1 MESVADTIRRERA
14 AAEAAMSPAERVELA
29 LRLGDHDR
37 EIFRRAQGM
46 SDEEALRELRR
57 RRQLGRVSCSFLEV
71 EP

>member
-1 MESVADTIRRERA
+1 MESVADTIRGERVA
-14 AAEAAMSPAERVELA
+14 DEAAMSPAERVEFA

-57 RRQLGRVSCSFLEV
+57 RRQLGRVPCSFFE
-71 EP
+71 EKP

>member
-1 MESVADTIRRERA
+1 MESVADTIRGERV

>member
-1 MESVADTIRRERA
+1 MESVADTIRGERVA
-14 AAEAAMSPAERVELA
+14 DKVATSPAERVELA

>member
-1 MESVADTIRRERA
+1 MKSVADNIRGERVA
-14 AAEAAMSPAERVELA
+14 DEAAMTPAARVELA

-37 EIFRRAQGM
+37 EIFRRAQDM

>member
-1 MESVADTIRRERA
+1 MESVADTIRGKRE

-37 EIFRRAQGM
+37 EVFRRAQDI

>member
-1 MESVADTIRRERA
+1 MESVADSIRGERTA
-14 AAEAAMSPAERVELA
+14 DEAAMSPAERVELA

-46 SDEEALRELRR
+46 SDGEALRELRR